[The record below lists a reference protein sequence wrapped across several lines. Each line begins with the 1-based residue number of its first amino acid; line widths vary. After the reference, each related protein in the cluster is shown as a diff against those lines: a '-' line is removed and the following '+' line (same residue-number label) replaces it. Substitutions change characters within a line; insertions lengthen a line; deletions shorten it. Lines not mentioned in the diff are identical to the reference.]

1 MKYPIA
7 RSRGIAET
15 PPATTMA
22 CDHARRSIILEAAE
36 RLFRQ
41 HGPAKTTVADIAR
54 EASIGIGSVYLEFPS
69 KDAVVEALS
78 TARHARVLGAMRS
91 AAEAPGGTCVERF
104 RAMFDARAREFVAM
118 AAEGDH
124 GAEMVHCAAAGVKS
138 AHQRYLAEERQLVAT
153 LLAQG
158 VAAGELAIDDVDAT
172 AAVVLLAY
180 ASFAP
185 PWLFQRCAARADD
198 ELQAMHALV
207 LRGLEAR
214 GR

>member
-1 MKYPIA
+1 M
-7 RSRGIAET
+7 G
-15 PPATTMA
+15 
-22 CDHARRSIILEAAE
+22 CDHARRKHILEAAE

-54 EASIGIGSVYLEFPS
+54 EAEIGIGSVYLEFPS

-78 TARHARVLGAMRS
+78 PARHERVIGAMRA
-91 AAEAPGGTCVERF
+91 AAEAPDGTCVARF
-104 RAMFDARAREFVAM
+104 RAVFDARAREFAAM

-138 AHQRYLAEERQLVAT
+138 AHGRYLTEERTLVAS
-153 LLAQG
+153 LLDRG
-158 VAAGELAIDDVDAT
+158 VRSGELVVADVEAT

-180 ASFAP
+180 ASFSP
-185 PWLFQRCAARADD
+185 PWLFQRCAQRADG

-214 GR
+214 R